1 MEPRD
6 RILGSIARETGTV
19 EGPAVVDFGEL
30 VRRLVLFDQVIV
42 ESANLKEPGPI
53 AQKLGYD
60 GARAL
65 FDSGRLQLV
74 KDRAWIADLGRA
86 PRKQGPLPTGSYAIS
101 PVRMTPPSDFVSTQ
115 LRRIDNVPG
124 MKAKHAK
131 KLRHLVGTGLVV
143 NPDSALRRAQEQIA
157 CDFEAVAPILKVA
170 IAAALARRTRIELDP
185 SAFELRL
192 EPLGGHDWRAETNL
206 ADVARVQPQE
216 VHDVVGQGLAV
227 AATLNIRVALM
238 QEFSALSGLQVHDLP
253 IFEEK
258 LASITRELDP
268 EVQRSRYNRVIELT
282 GLPDVSNDPTVRD
295 LDMVEL
301 LEITS
306 GAEVR
311 DFREWLRTTDSL
323 TDEQVTEAIRPV
335 RDALGRAV
343 RGRAAK
349 AVRFATTTGIGMA
362 APPVGLAVG
371 ALDAFVLE
379 ELLPRPGPTAFLSQL
394 SGSVF
399 QAP

>member
-1 MEPRD
+1 
-6 RILGSIARETGTV
+6 
-19 EGPAVVDFGEL
+19 
-30 VRRLVLFDQVIV
+30 
-42 ESANLKEPGPI
+42 
-53 AQKLGYD
+53 
-60 GARAL
+60 
-65 FDSGRLQLV
+65 
-74 KDRAWIADLGRA
+74 
-86 PRKQGPLPTGSYAIS
+86 
-101 PVRMTPPSDFVSTQ
+101 
-115 LRRIDNVPG
+115 

-131 KLRHLVGTGLVV
+131 KLRHLVGNRLVL
-143 NPDSALRRAQEQIA
+143 NPEDALRRAQQQIA
-157 CDFEAVAPILKVA
+157 RDFEAEAPILKVA
-170 IAAALARRTRIELDP
+170 IAAALARRTEIELAP

-192 EPLGGHDWRAETNL
+192 EPLGGHDWRTETDL
-206 ADVARVQPQE
+206 VEMTGLPAQD

-268 EVQRSRYNRVIELT
+268 EVQRSRYDRVIELT

-323 TDEQVTEAIRPV
+323 TDEQVMDAVRPV

-349 AVRFATTTGIGMA
+349 AVRFATTTGIGVV
-362 APPVGLAVG
+362 APPVGLALGV
-371 ALDAFVLE
+371 LDAFVVE
-379 ELLPRPGPTAFLSQL
+379 ELLPRPGPRHS
-394 SGSVF
+394 
-399 QAP
+399 

>member
-1 MEPRD
+1 MRPSAK
-6 RILGSIARETGTV
+6 I
-19 EGPAVVDFGEL
+19 GEAEKL
-30 VRRLVLFDQVIV
+30 PCTRSRHT
-42 ESANLKEPGPI
+42 SAP
-53 AQKLGYD
+53 
-60 GARAL
+60 
-65 FDSGRLQLV
+65 
-74 KDRAWIADLGRA
+74 
-86 PRKQGPLPTGSYAIS
+86 
-101 PVRMTPPSDFVSTQ
+101 DFVSTQ